1 MQNARLG
8 RGAGDP
14 VDQPERRRSPRTE
27 VHFDEIVRLELRHP
41 VQLLEI
47 SQSGILLGCQAEVP
61 VGARA
66 QVRADLAV
74 ALPFS
79 AEVVVKRYHVKTGPR
94 QRQTAALGTEFG
106 SMDDRSRQHLEQF
119 LLRGKA

>member
-8 RGAGDP
+8 RRAGDP
-14 VDQPERRRSPRTE
+14 VNQTERRRSPRTV

-66 QVRADLAV
+66 QVRADLAA

-94 QRQTAALGTEFG
+94 KTAALGTQFG
-106 SMDDRSRQHLEQF
+106 SMDDRSRRHLEQF
-119 LLRGKA
+119 LLRGKE